1 MSDCSKP
8 MTIGQLQ
15 KLIAGLV
22 MVPQTRDIW
31 VVAETMDVAV
41 RGGHCYMELVDKA
54 PDGTTVSKA
63 RAIIWASVYSY
74 LSHKFMQSTG
84 QPFASGLKVMLRVS
98 VNYHQ
103 AYGMSLVVSDIDPS
117 YTAGDLLRRRREI
130 LAQLD
135 REGVLKQNRELPWP
149 VPIQRI
155 AVISAPGAA
164 GYGDFINQLFNN
176 PRRLRFSVRL
186 FPAVMQGER
195 APSTILEALEA
206 VAAESENWDCVAIL
220 RGGGSTSDLSSF
232 ENLELARAVAC
243 FDLPVIVGIGHE
255 RDVTVLDYVAAMRVK
270 TPTAAAEWLVAQ
282 GCAALDRLRELTLE
296 ISSAARDKCEGA
308 VRQLA
313 YADSNLRLLPG
324 TAVERER
331 HHLSVITAGLSGLG
345 ATVAAERSRLDA
357 RAEALSLAARNI
369 VDIRRRALDGFAGL
383 LGALSP
389 EAVLQRGFSIT
400 RVGGRAVTDASMLV
414 PGDVITTVFASG
426 TAKSTVN
433 E

>member
-1 MSDCSKP
+1 
-8 MTIGQLQ
+8 
-15 KLIAGLV
+15 
-22 MVPQTRDIW
+22 
-31 VVAETMDVAV
+31 
-41 RGGHCYMELVDKA
+41 
-54 PDGTTVSKA
+54 
-63 RAIIWASVYSY
+63 
-74 LSHKFMQSTG
+74 
-84 QPFASGLKVMLRVS
+84 
-98 VNYHQ
+98 
-103 AYGMSLVVSDIDPS
+103 
-117 YTAGDLLRRRREI
+117 
-130 LAQLD
+130 
-135 REGVLKQNRELPWP
+135 
-149 VPIQRI
+149 
-155 AVISAPGAA
+155 
-164 GYGDFINQLFNN
+164 
-176 PRRLRFSVRL
+176 
-186 FPAVMQGER
+186 MQGER

-282 GCAALDRLRELTLE
+282 GCAALDRLRELALE